1 MKGAGLARWLS
12 GEEHIP
18 PGELSLSSSTY
29 DGSQPPVPP
38 VLGIQTLFWSL
49 RSRNARGVKRY
60 MPASRHYI
68 KNRTVSEEGNMNV
81 KIHTKMVE
89 VFCSHKEGAY
99 HREIINDRDDVE
111 KTGNLAYWCWCEC
124 KVGIVMHLQC

>member
-1 MKGAGLARWLS
+1 
-12 GEEHIP
+12 
-18 PGELSLSSSTY
+18 
-29 DGSQPPVPP
+29 
-38 VLGIQTLFWSL
+38 
-49 RSRNARGVKRY
+49 
-60 MPASRHYI
+60 
-68 KNRTVSEEGNMNV
+68 MNV

-124 KVGIVMHLQC
+124 KVGIVMHLQCQHSRESGVQGQSLQSQVNIMGMKVEVKKDILRLDYADGYTTLYMKMLTYNLKQVDFIRCKIFHDTE